1 MCLHVERNSM
11 IQETHIEE
19 DLARWNLNSPHLQ
32 RTAPQSPGVMW
43 RMWGKL
49 EIKNQGM
56 ENHGIYPDE
65 SNGNTFISIHT
76 VDHEII

>member
-32 RTAPQSPGVMW
+32 RTAPQSPGVIGCGGSW
-43 RMWGKL
+43 KSKIRGWK
-49 EIKNQGM
+49 IM
-56 ENHGIYPDE
+56 EYILMSLMETH
-65 SNGNTFISIHT
+65 S
-76 VDHEII
+76 